1 MAVGY
6 KKVVVKKKK
15 PKKVETGKRSKESI
29 PALKIPIWKRKLKK
43 TNGSLTLAK
52 ISLQDEETTPDQ
64 AKSKGKTEDTTVSEA
79 RESPQANMKAQRSKK
94 SRGKKSRG
102 KKSRGKK
109 KPVLRLTYKK
119 KLPPLLPIFTE
130 PTTTLSDGVG
140 TLLPKT
146 RLTLQ
151 QIRELSFNR
160 EDDQITYLFF
170 GHGDPPQ
177 LYTDGNIELL
187 VQNDAF
193 AKMRFGVAANDGGIC
208 FTATNPEHI
217 FTTKE
222 HTLGFNTTIDHLVT
236 SFGIRYPFKF
246 EDKLSFPNLLISE
259 GYTKVSGVFF
269 PSGIWRVSKGKIELF
284 GISEVIEN
292 GFVNGIDL
300 TQDDAKSAKQDFLS
314 RFTDGT
320 AKTDL
325 YTFQQF
331 IDKMTDDHHFQR
343 AEVVNVLFDTCSGVE
358 TETAL
363 GQELS
368 RAWKGRSDKY
378 PPYKI

>member
-1 MAVGY
+1 
-6 KKVVVKKKK
+6 
-15 PKKVETGKRSKESI
+15 
-29 PALKIPIWKRKLKK
+29 LKK

-102 KKSRGKK
+102 KK

-119 KLPPLLPIFTE
+119 KLPPLLPIFTK
-130 PTTTLSDGVG
+130 PISTLSHGVG
-140 TLLPKT
+140 SWDPKI
-146 RLTLQ
+146 RLTRQ
-151 QIRELSFNR
+151 EISELVTATNK
-160 EDDQITYLFF
+160 QTTYLFVS
-170 GHGDPPQ
+170 HGGPPQ
-177 LYTDGNIELL
+177 LYTDGKIDL

-193 AKMRFGVAANDGGIC
+193 AKMRFGVAANDGGKC
-208 FTATNPEHI
+208 FTTTNPTHI
-217 FTTKE
+217 FITNE
-222 HTLGFNTTIDHLVT
+222 RTLGYGTTIDDLVI

-259 GYTKVSGVFF
+259 GYTHGSEVFF
-269 PSGIWRVSKGKIELF
+269 PSGIWRVSEGKIELF
-284 GISEVIEN
+284 GITEVIDN

-300 TQDDAKSAKQDFLS
+300 TQDDASTEPAKQGFLN
-314 RFTDGT
+314 RFRRGT
-320 AKTDL
+320 ASRDL
-325 YTFQQF
+325 FTFQQF
-331 IDKMTDDHHFQR
+331 LDQMTRDPHFQR

-358 TETAL
+358 TDTAI

-368 RAWKGRSDKY
+368 EAWRGIHRHF